1 MITTHHC
8 IEGFEAGHDG
18 RLVQAIT
25 QGAGA
30 ETKNEEEVVAG
41 DIAFEVQAGRVHK
54 HWECCP
60 VVAHHRTLGSTAE
73 KLAVILLATTSHDNH
88 EKAPERIN
96 HTAQESAANTSQAH
110 RHSVADAPR
119 LVLQIRQAN

>member
-1 MITTHHC
+1 MKSTHHC
-8 IEGFEAGHDG
+8 IEGFEAGHNG

-41 DIAFEVQAGRVHK
+41 DIAFEVQAGCVHK
-54 HWECCP
+54 HRECCP

-73 KLAVILLATTSHDNH
+73 KLAVILLATTSHGHH
-88 EKAPERIN
+88 EKAPERMD
-96 HTAQESAANTSQAH
+96 HTAQESAAKTTHAH
-110 RHSVADAPR
+110 RHSVVYAPR
-119 LVLQIRQAN
+119 LVLQIRQAD